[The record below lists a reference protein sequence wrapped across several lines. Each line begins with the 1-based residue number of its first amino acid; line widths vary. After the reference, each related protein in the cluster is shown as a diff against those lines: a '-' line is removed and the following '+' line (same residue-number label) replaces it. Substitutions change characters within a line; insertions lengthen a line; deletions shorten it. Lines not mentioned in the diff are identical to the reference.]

1 MFGLEEAW
9 IWALIGIILI
19 IIEVISVTFFFVFL
33 SVGAFIT
40 ALAVFL
46 GVKSLGTQ
54 VIIFSASSVLLIGVL
69 RKTAKQLFARHGDM
83 PPEYVGQKV
92 KVIEDI
98 VPGREGC
105 VTYRGSRWIAY
116 SEENETIPAGC
127 FVEVVSSDG
136 IKLKIKKTQERN
148 P

>member
-1 MFGLEEAW
+1 MFGLGDAW
-9 IWALIGIILI
+9 TWALIGIILI

-40 ALAVFL
+40 ALAVVL
-46 GVKSLGTQ
+46 GVESFATQ
-54 VIIFSASSVLLIGVL
+54 VIIFSISSVLLIVVL
-69 RKTAKQLFARHGDM
+69 RKSAKQLFARHGDM

-92 KVIEDI
+92 EVIEDI
-98 VPGREGC
+98 VPGREGY

-116 SEENETIPAGC
+116 SDEKETIPAGS

-136 IKLKIKKTQERN
+136 IKLKIKKT
-148 P
+148 